1 MNIGKYTF
9 EEFIDK
15 ASEFHGYP
23 APGLIIGGYMVE
35 LAKSRMPKGCLF
47 EALVETPKCLPD
59 AVQLLTLCSIGNGRL
74 KIVNWGL
81 YALTLYD
88 KFSGEGCRVFIDT
101 SRIEVWSEIKAW
113 FLKTKPKEDQD
124 TDRLFDEIRHAGDKI
139 CSVESVKISGRLL
152 GRKEMGSIGICPI
165 CKEAFP
171 EADGGICRKCQGEDP
186 YEKPERLIEKR
197 NGPKLFSVPVEK
209 AVGKR
214 TLHDMTRIV
223 PGVSKGAAFKAGQEI
238 SAGDICRL
246 QQMGRL
252 HIYTDEENDP
262 GEEWVHENTAVKDF
276 ASAIA
281 GEGIGYD
288 LPPKE
293 GKISFRADMD
303 GLFVLEKEVLEMFNL
318 VPNVMCATRQGYS
331 VVEKGKEVAGCR
343 ALPLYLSRED
353 YSKAM
358 SVLAEGPLLKVF
370 PMRKAEVG
378 ILVTGTEIFKGLI
391 EDKFIPIVKNKVEK
405 LGCRVVETDIAP
417 DDSYA
422 ISRSIEKLLSA
433 GSELIITT
441 AGLSVDPDDVTLD
454 AFMNSGAEDFI
465 YGAPILPGAMTM
477 LATIGK
483 AQVVGVP
490 ACALFYKTTSFDLLL
505 PRILAGI
512 KITRLDMARIAEGGF
527 CLNCRS
533 CTFPKCPFG
542 K

>member
-9 EEFIDK
+9 QEFLDR
-15 ASEFHGYP
+15 AAEFHGYP

-35 LAKSRMPKGCLF
+35 LAKSRLPEGSLF
-47 EALVETPKCLPD
+47 EAVVETPKCLPD

-88 KFSGEGCRVFIDT
+88 KFSGEGFRVFIDT
-101 SRIEVWSEIKAW
+101 SRVEIWPEIRAW
-113 FLKTKPKEDQD
+113 FLKTKPKKEQD
-124 TDRLFDEIRHAGDKI
+124 TDLLFREIRQAGDKI
-139 CSVESVKISGRLL
+139 CGVESVIINERLL
-152 GRKEMGSIGICPI
+152 GKREMGPIGICPI
-165 CKEAFP
+165 CSEAYP
-171 EADGGICRKCQGEDP
+171 QDDGGICRKCQGEDP
-186 YEKPERLIEKR
+186 YEKTERIIEKI
-197 NGPKLFSVPVEK
+197 NGPKLFSVPVDK
-209 AVGKR
+209 AIGKR
-214 TLHDMTRIV
+214 ALHDMTRIV
-223 PGVSKGAAFKAGQEI
+223 PGTSKDAAFRAGQEI
-238 SAGDICRL
+238 TVGDICRL

-252 HIYTDEENDP
+252 HVYTDEENDP
-262 GEEWVHENTAVKDF
+262 GEEWVHENTAVEDF
-276 ASAIA
+276 ASGIA

-293 GKISFRADMD
+293 GKITFRADMD

-318 VPNVMCATRQGYS
+318 VPNVMCAARQGYS

-353 YSKAM
+353 HSKAM
-358 SVLAEGPLLKVF
+358 SVLKRGPLLKVF
-370 PMRKAEVG
+370 PMRKAKVG

-391 EDKFIPIVKNKVEK
+391 EDKFIPIIKNKVEK
-405 LGCRVVETDIAP
+405 LGCRVVKTDIAP
-417 DDSYA
+417 DESNA
-422 ISRSIEKLLSA
+422 ISRSIEKLLEA
-433 GSELIITT
+433 GSDLIITT

-454 AFMNSGAEDFI
+454 AFIASGAEDFI

-483 AQVVGVP
+483 TQVVGVP

-505 PRILAGI
+505 PRLLAGI
-512 KITRLDMARIAEGGF
+512 KITRLDIARIAEGGF
-527 CLNCRS
+527 CLNCKS